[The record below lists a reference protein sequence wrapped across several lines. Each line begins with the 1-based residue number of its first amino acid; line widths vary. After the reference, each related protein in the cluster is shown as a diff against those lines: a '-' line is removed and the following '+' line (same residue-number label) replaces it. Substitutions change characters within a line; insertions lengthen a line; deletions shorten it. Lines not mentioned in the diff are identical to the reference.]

1 MNKRVNKT
9 FTNSNQN
16 LKENHNPGQNIP
28 NDSQVAQLARKD
40 SIKIGGGPSSAGVA
54 EESH

>member
-9 FTNSNQN
+9 FTSSNQN
-16 LKENHNPGQNIP
+16 LKENTNPGHN
-28 NDSQVAQLARKD
+28 NNMLAESANLARKD
-40 SIKIGGGPSSAGVA
+40 STKMGMSSAGGI